1 MDVSE
6 LKKNAKVLLDG
17 HPFVVT
23 EFLFVKPGKGQGLYK
38 CKLKNMITGAVIDR
52 TWRSGERFE
61 PANVESRKMQY
72 IFNDANGYT
81 FMDNE
86 NYEQVAVAPEI
97 IGDDR
102 NFLLEQTTV
111 DVLFHNNRPVGVTLP
126 SHVIMQIVE
135 CQPGAKG
142 DTATNA
148 TKDAK
153 LATGHVVQVPL
164 FIKEGEYIK
173 VSTDSGLYIERV
185 KV

>member
-1 MDVSE
+1 M
-6 LKKNAKVLLDG
+6 
-17 HPFVVT
+17 
-23 EFLFVKPGKGQGLYK
+23 
-38 CKLKNMITGAVIDR
+38 
-52 TWRSGERFE
+52 
-61 PANVESRKMQY
+61 
-72 IFNDANGYT
+72 
-81 FMDNE
+81 
-86 NYEQVAVAPEI
+86 
-97 IGDDR
+97 
-102 NFLLEQTTV
+102 
-111 DVLFHNNRPVGVTLP
+111 TLP